1 MKGEVDVFVNRVRRE
16 SLGSQ
21 VDVHSVRQWFG
32 DVKGSPRIDH
42 LVNVQ
47 ARGVPVNVQPGDNVV
62 NAINYG
68 NHSGVDEHEDCT
80 YDQLRLDVT
89 NGRALVFDLRRNFD
103 IRFLRVSLFRVVVH
117 PKFRII
123 QDTFTYSPRR
133 TPHTSDHAGIDFLEA
148 PQCAIGVAPRK
159 VLMRILFLRQKAP
172 QHALW

>member
-21 VDVHSVRQWFG
+21 VDGHGVRQWFG

-47 ARGVPVNVQPGDNVV
+47 ARGVPVHVQPEDDVK
-62 NAINYG
+62 AINYG
-68 NHSGVDEHEDCT
+68 NHSGMDEHQD
-80 YDQLRLDVT
+80 YIYAHQRLDVT

-103 IRFLRVSLFRVVVH
+103 IRSLRVSLFGVVGH

-123 QDTFTYSPRR
+123 QYDFTYSPRR
-133 TPHTSDHAGIDFLEA
+133 APHTSDHADTDFLEA
-148 PQCAIGVAPRK
+148 PQCAIGVVPRK